1 MQYDMLKLYIHAVWM
16 IPMVK
21 NGTLLFFLLIVIIKV
36 QFLRIYST
44 EFRVWA
50 QTENSAQ
57 QK

>member
-21 NGTLLFFLLIVIIKV
+21 NSTLLFFLLIVIIKV